1 MKHTVYNILY
11 VTYSRDPS
19 LGSSWCQAFFT
30 WAHELAPSG
39 AWIPD
44 IQLVLTAPYCIPIW
58 PAHSRVVHFAFT
70 FKTKFGKEWLIAALV
85 AYLGERKHNFKSK
98 IWSNSGTASKID
110 YYLVLRIVKG
120 PVRGSHK
127 GWKCRN
133 QCRTIGEVTANTSF
147 IIPFLL
153 FWFRS
158 ELQT

>member
-1 MKHTVYNILY
+1 MEHTVCNIL
-11 VTYSRDPS
+11 
-19 LGSSWCQAFFT
+19 F
-30 WAHELAPSG
+30 
-39 AWIPD
+39 
-44 IQLVLTAPYCIPIW
+44 APYLMVLVW
-58 PAHSRVVHFAFT
+58 SAHVSLPFIFI
-70 FKTKFGKEWLIAALV
+70 FKTKFGKDWLIAALV

-133 QCRTIGEVTANTSF
+133 QCWTIGEVTANTSF

-153 FWFRS
+153 FLIPLRTS
-158 ELQT
+158 NLRQTPHVHPK

>member
-1 MKHTVYNILY
+1 MNSFPFHKAWMVLFDESCSYF
-11 VTYSRDPS
+11 
-19 LGSSWCQAFFT
+19 SSHHLLLTKLPA
-30 WAHELAPSG
+30 
-39 AWIPD
+39 
-44 IQLVLTAPYCIPIW
+44 VLIFI
-58 PAHSRVVHFAFT
+58 
-70 FKTKFGKEWLIAALV
+70 FKTKFGKDWLIAALV

-133 QCRTIGEVTANTSF
+133 QCWTIGEVTANTSF
-147 IIPFLL
+147 IIPFLF